1 MEGCSR
7 ESSTPNEVF
16 NFYQEVVEFDSAYKE
31 LVTKFTADDLRELL
45 QHYISDL
52 IPSKNS
58 PIINVHNCYVDFEK
72 KYASLLKAM
81 KDRWGNGAPNVYK
94 LLNISNGII
103 QNTYIANEYKTIIT
117 RERIEE

>member
-1 MEGCSR
+1 M
-7 ESSTPNEVF
+7 NLIL
-16 NFYQEVVEFDSAYKE
+16 AYKE

-58 PIINVHNCYVDFEK
+58 NIINVHNCYVDFEK
-72 KYASLLKAM
+72 KYATLLKTM

-94 LLNISNGII
+94 LLSISNGII
-103 QNTYIANEYKTIIT
+103 RNNYIANEYKTIIT
-117 RERIEE
+117 REKIEE